1 MNQQPN
7 SFIAGL
13 DRYLSKEQL
22 NALQQIRVGIAGAGG
37 LGSNIAMMLAR
48 CGIRCFTLADFDR
61 VEASNLNR
69 QFFFPDQ
76 IGQPKVEALAEHLR
90 RLNPGIELTLISKRL
105 THENIISTFSGCQ
118 VIVEAF
124 DVATA
129 KAMCYQAFKNSGCFY
144 TGASGLAGWKTEAMH
159 YRKLDDKTVIVGDF
173 TTGVN
178 ETHPPMAPRVM
189 QAAGMQA
196 NAVLA
201 YIFENFDYPHQTDT

>member
-7 SFIAGL
+7 SFIVGL

-22 NALQQIRVGIAGAGG
+22 NALQQISVGIAGAGG

-61 VEASNLNR
+61 VELSNLNR

-90 RLNPGIELTLISKRL
+90 RLNPDMALTLHVKRL
-105 THENIISTFSGCQ
+105 THENIRATFSGCQ
-118 VIVEAF
+118 VIVEAS

-129 KAMCYQAFKNSGCFY
+129 KAMCYQAFKNSDCFY
-144 TGASGLAGWKTEAMH
+144 TGASGLAGWKTEAMC

-178 ETHPPMAPRVM
+178 ETYPPMAPRVM
-189 QAAGMQA
+189 QAASMQA

-201 YIFENFDYPHQTDT
+201 HIFENFDYPHQTDT